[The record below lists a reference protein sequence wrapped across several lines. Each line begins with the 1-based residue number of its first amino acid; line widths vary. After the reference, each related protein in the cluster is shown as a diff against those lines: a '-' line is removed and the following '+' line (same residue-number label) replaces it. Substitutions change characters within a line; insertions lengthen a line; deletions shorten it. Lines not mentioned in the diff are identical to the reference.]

1 MSDYDEELI
10 NALEN
15 ENNES
20 IMELTSSKIK
30 SIKNDILQKLQM
42 SNEKLKDMHIK
53 LKEYRYIDDINNINC
68 GCYIRWFNLK
78 DITPENVNDLTPKL
92 GAFVTDIRVTN
103 NGILISCVNIFK
115 KHIAIR
121 FDEHLIF
128 QKITIQE
135 RVMLKVLDH
144 LQKKN

>member
-1 MSDYDEELI
+1 MPIDEEYLI
-10 NALEN
+10 DALEN

-30 SIKNDILQKLQM
+30 SMKNDVLQKLQM
-42 SNEKLKDMHIK
+42 SKDKLKCMHEK
-53 LKEYRYIDDINNINC
+53 LKEYRYVDEIKDINY

-78 DITPENVNDLTPKL
+78 EITPENVNDLKL
-92 GAFVTDIRVTN
+92 KVGAFVTDIRVTD

-115 KHIAIR
+115 KHISIH

-128 QKITIQE
+128 QKITNQE
-135 RVMLKVLDH
+135 RIILNVLNH
-144 LQKKN
+144 LQKK